1 MVKNVKTQWLTLGK
15 RGFYLDNDPTLAV
28 GQPNNIKKAILFMSS
43 RSKKVI
49 RLCMRFSSVP
59 NRSVQQH
66 PQAPISKSTPLYSA
80 ASFFFKE
87 FLNPQVRIKKCQM
100 QNSMAPFLDGVKL
113 SQDYRATTRRL
124 LPKMHLRQNR
134 NF

>member
-1 MVKNVKTQWLTLGK
+1 
-15 RGFYLDNDPTLAV
+15 
-28 GQPNNIKKAILFMSS
+28 MSS

-87 FLNPQVRIKKCQM
+87 FLNPQVRIKKWQM

-134 NF
+134 NFQSCTQAELSRRLILAPPIQIQLPFQQKEENTIWTFRS